1 MYKQL
6 TFLEPNIPELEHR
19 VDRIEAS
26 TEAVRKGIYARHAEL
41 RRMYDDL
48 KWEFDSLKMAICK
61 VEKHG

>member
-6 TFLEPNIPELEHR
+6 SFLEPSIPELEHR

-26 TEAVRKGIYARHAEL
+26 AEAVRKGIYARHGEL
-41 RRMYDDL
+41 RRMYDEL

-61 VEKHG
+61 GEKNG